1 MSTSGRSAKSAE
13 GRLRSRSTA
22 TPKRIT
28 TKRRTETF
36 STKAALLEKLIPVC
50 AEEYEKLFGHPW
62 SEHPLRWHET
72 DLARSQIET
81 DAWRVMNELGKAA
94 TAALDFFESHGLD
107 PNRRDNGI
115 YYAHE
120 LYKLLKRRRRLL
132 EAIKQKVGEYP
143 RPIDKRHAL
152 VTSVNV
158 RGPNAFAGLPYG
170 RKLTDRELAII
181 SLLMHKGEDFSF
193 NQDMT
198 IGDAI
203 DRERRRMGLAN
214 KRASEPTKRW
224 MRDVPED

>member
-1 MSTSGRSAKSAE
+1 MKPKR
-13 GRLRSRSTA
+13 A
-22 TPKRIT
+22 TPKRAT
-28 TKRRTETF
+28 RERRTETF
-36 STKAALLEKLIPVC
+36 ATKEALLAKLLPKC
-50 AEEYEKLFGHPW
+50 AKEYEKLFGHPW

-94 TAALDFFESHGLD
+94 TAALDFFKSHGLD
-107 PNRRDNGI
+107 PDRRDHGI

-120 LYKLLKRRRRLL
+120 LHKLLKRRRRLL
-132 EAIKQKVGEYP
+132 KALKQKVGEYP

-158 RGPNAFAGLPYG
+158 RGPNVFAGLPYG
-170 RKLTDRELAII
+170 RKLNDRELAIV
-181 SLLMHKGEDFSF
+181 SLLMHKGEDLWFTL
-193 NQDMT
+193 NMT

-224 MRDVPED
+224 MRKAPED